1 MRIALIY
8 NLHAGTGISI
18 EDLRREC
25 WEAGHEIVQE
35 IRHNPGFEEGVREGV
50 ELIVV
55 AGGDG
60 TVGRTIRALA
70 GRGTPL
76 AILPLGTANN
86 IAAALGIDGSLRQLL
101 LHLHSGR
108 RVRFDLGTVRRDQG
122 EQLFS
127 EGVGLGLVPHVISA
141 MTNRPPSRTRPDP
154 ASRLNQALRTVE
166 DTLSRRTTEPS
177 ALVIDGHRVEDEFL
191 LVEVLNIRSVGSRLD
206 LAPQADPTDG
216 ILDVVV
222 ATEDHRAALVQYL
235 EGRLEGCHNPI
246 GLPHWSGRHIE
257 IGGMG
262 PTHIDDKICGESPLA
277 RLSIDVWPGAVELL
291 V

>member
-8 NLHAGTGISI
+8 NIEAGAGISLA
-18 EDLRREC
+18 DLRKEC
-25 WEAGHEIVQE
+25 LAAGHEIVQE
-35 IRHNPGFEEGVREGV
+35 IKHDAGFEEAVWDQV
-50 ELIVV
+50 QLLVV

-86 IAAALGIDGSLRQLL
+86 IAAALGLDGTLGQLL
-101 LHLHSGR
+101 LQLHSGR

-141 MTNRPPSRTRPDP
+141 MTARPRPRARPDP
-154 ASRLNQALRTVE
+154 ASRMKQALLTVE
-166 DTLSRRTTEPS
+166 DTLMRQTTEPG
-177 ALVIDGHRVEDEFL
+177 AIVIDGQRVEGEFL

-222 ATEDHRAALVQYL
+222 ATEEHRPALVQYL
-235 EGRLEGCHNPI
+235 EGRLEGRHNPI

-257 IGGMG
+257 IGGVG
-262 PTHIDDKICGESPLA
+262 PTHIDDKICDASPVE